1 MGDLRDNPSQ
11 EERVLKFVDELQGL
25 ADELAITIYVPAGN
39 QLTLV
44 DLENKQIVRLNIT
57 HEEEGQEQEAE

>member
-11 EERVLKFVDELQGL
+11 EERVLKFVDELQRF
-25 ADELAITIYVPAGN
+25 ADEMAITIYVQAGS